1 MLIKLIENIGDK
13 TLISTRG
20 TLDFFIFVLKCII
33 YMFNPKTYT
42 KEVRTL
48 FIEQIYL
55 SGVKNLPAF
64 LFLALV
70 LGSILILISIIFA
83 IKFNLIEQIGTLL
96 VLFVV
101 NEFSPIFTTLFFI
114 LVFGLSVHEKI
125 RTIDIK
131 NKNLYKDVY
140 TPKLMNTIVLYPFMA
155 LLFAT
160 IMLASGCIISL
171 FYLNIDLK
179 TYKELIISSLDLKNI
194 VILML
199 KTAVSGFLTMTIPI
213 YFAHTFKNDDMDIG
227 KSLIR
232 VLVIMFV
239 VLVSIELASIL
250 VVY

>member
-13 TLISTRG
+13 TLISTKG
-20 TLDFFIFVLKCII
+20 TLDFFIFVFRCIV
-33 YMFNPKTYT
+33 YMFNPKIYT
-42 KEVRTL
+42 KEFRKS

-55 SGVKNLPAF
+55 SGLKNLPAF

-70 LGSILILISIIFA
+70 LGSILILISMIFA

-96 VLFVV
+96 VIFVV

-114 LVFGLSVHEKI
+114 LVFGLSIHEKI
-125 RTIDIK
+125 RTLDKK
-131 NKNLYKDVY
+131 NRDLYKEVY
-140 TPKLMNTIVLYPFMA
+140 TPKLINTVVLYPFMA
-155 LLFAT
+155 LLFAS
-160 IMLASGCIISL
+160 IMLISGCVISL

-179 TYKELIISSLDLKNI
+179 TYKELIISSLDIKNI

-213 YFAHTFKNDDMDIG
+213 YFGQLFKKDDMDIG

-239 VLVSIELASIL
+239 VLISIELISIL
-250 VVY
+250 IIY